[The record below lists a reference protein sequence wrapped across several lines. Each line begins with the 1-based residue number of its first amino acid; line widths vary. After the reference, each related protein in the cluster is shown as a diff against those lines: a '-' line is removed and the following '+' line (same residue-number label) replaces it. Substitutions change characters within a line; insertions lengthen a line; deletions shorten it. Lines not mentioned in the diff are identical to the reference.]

1 MIIDI
6 GSGNKNVNFHQGGGG
21 KKVNVE
27 ERKAVTYT
35 DNGTFTVD
43 PDEGYDAIKGA
54 DVTVDVPE
62 LRLKDVQTVT
72 YKSNGSYNVLPDD
85 GYDGLSKVTVDVN
98 VPQKEYK
105 TQEKIAKTNGDVVP
119 DDGYDGLSKVTVD
132 VNTDAERGSKSWWE
146 KVLKGGNIN
155 GIFYDKDNLTD
166 VLYSQDNINKYY
178 DNNGNEISVYDT
190 SGNQIENHL
199 GMLNPNGR
207 YEISLYDSDNVEVI
221 TFSDL
226 GNGISERHE
235 LKRNVY
241 INDLNGI
248 DNNSYNGIIITP
260 TAFITNIYSG
270 NIDNNILNQYRNL
283 LPIFYLE
290 DNENGTFKIG
300 TGYVDHQIEC
310 DKPYAALLNKDN
322 WNYELKDFEDLA
334 LSTMYIYDFK
344 YSLKN
349 EVKESTLGEYI
360 ITNGTQSYGIPNLFT
375 KINKVTISAKRC
387 SYAFSGKGNLKS
399 VNMSNADTSN
409 VTTMEYMFSDCSSL
423 TSLDLTNFDT
433 SNVTTMYYMF
443 GGCYRL
449 TILDL
454 SSFDTTK
461 VNDMRS
467 MYNNC
472 GDDKLGICLYLSAK
486 YFNST
491 SLTTYD
497 FSGLYQWT
505 DVESLAIFVNALPQL
520 DGTTKTVKLSTAT
533 KNALTDEQKTTIA
546 NKGWTIA

>member
-35 DNGTFTVD
+35 DNGTFTVN

-54 DVTVDVPE
+54 D
-62 LRLKDVQTVT
+62 
-72 YKSNGSYNVLPDD
+72 
-85 GYDGLSKVTVDVN
+85 
-98 VPQKEYK
+98 
-105 TQEKIAKTNGDVVP
+105 
-119 DDGYDGLSKVTVD
+119 VTVD

-178 DNNGNEISVYDT
+178 DSNGNEISVYDT

-207 YEISLYDSDNVEVI
+207 YEITLNDTDNVEVI

-241 INDLNGI
+241 INELDGI

-260 TAFITNIYSG
+260 TAFVTNTYSG
-270 NIDNNILNQYRNL
+270 NIDNNLLNQYRNL
-283 LPIFYLE
+283 LPIFYLY
-290 DNENGTFKIG
+290 NNNGTFQI
-300 TGYVDHQIEC
+300 TTAFVDHEIEC
-310 DKPYAALLNKDN
+310 DKPYAAALLNNDYF
-322 WNYELKDFEDLA
+322 NYEVKDFKDLA

-344 YSLKN
+344 YILKDK
-349 EVKESTLGEYI
+349 VKESTLGEYI
-360 ITNGTQSYGIPNLFT
+360 ITNGAQQSYGIPNLFT
-375 KINKVTISAKRC
+375 TINKVTISAKSC
-387 SYAFSGKGNLKS
+387 SYAFSGKDKLKS

-409 VTTMEYMFSDCSSL
+409 VTRMDYMFSDCSSL

-443 GGCYRL
+443 GGCYGL

-461 VNDMRS
+461 VNDMRLIF
-467 MYNNC
+467 NNC
-472 GDDKLGICLYLSAK
+472 GVSQLILSSK
-486 YFNST
+486 FFNST

-505 DVESLAIFVNALPQL
+505 DPDSLATFVDALPQL
-520 DGTTKTVKLSTAT
+520 TSTKTVKLSYKT
-533 KNALTDEQKTTIA
+533 KNALTDDQKTTIA

>member
-146 KVLKGGNIN
+146 KVLKGGKIN

-178 DNNGNEISVYDT
+178 DSNGNEISVYDT

-207 YEISLYDSDNVEVI
+207 YEISLSDNVEVI

-241 INDLNGI
+241 INELDGI

-260 TAFITNIYSG
+260 TAFVTNTYSG
-270 NIDNNILNQYRNL
+270 KIDNNLLNQYRNL
-283 LPIFYLE
+283 LPIFYLYN
-290 DNENGTFKIG
+290 DNGTFQI
-300 TGYVDHQIEC
+300 TTAFVDHEIEC
-310 DKPYAALLNKDN
+310 DKPYAAALN
-322 WNYELKDFEDLA
+322 
-334 LSTMYIYDFK
+334 
-344 YSLKN
+344 
-349 EVKESTLGEYI
+349 
-360 ITNGTQSYGIPNLFT
+360 
-375 KINKVTISAKRC
+375 
-387 SYAFSGKGNLKS
+387 
-399 VNMSNADTSN
+399 
-409 VTTMEYMFSDCSSL
+409 
-423 TSLDLTNFDT
+423 
-433 SNVTTMYYMF
+433 
-443 GGCYRL
+443 
-449 TILDL
+449 
-454 SSFDTTK
+454 
-461 VNDMRS
+461 ND
-467 MYNNC
+467 
-472 GDDKLGICLYLSAK
+472 
-486 YFNST
+486 YFNSI
-491 SLTTYD
+491 
-497 FSGLYQWT
+497 
-505 DVESLAIFVNALPQL
+505 VR
-520 DGTTKTVKLSTAT
+520 
-533 KNALTDEQKTTIA
+533 
-546 NKGWTIA
+546 